1 MIAAI
6 SREYGLT
13 IATRNT
19 NHFPFCQ
26 TVNPFL
32 ENRLRKL
39 GPTT

>member
-6 SREYGLT
+6 AREYGLI

-19 NHFPFCQ
+19 DHFPFCQ

-32 ENRLRKL
+32 EDPPGK
-39 GPTT
+39 PVPAT